1 MAAHQLNF
9 GGVPRGPTPPMSQ
22 AARRPPTPIAAG
34 RPRRMTAGEPDPAPP
49 GQRLRACP
57 PIPRARTKIPPGVI
71 ANATAPWV
79 SPMSTHDPPNPSD
92 RTAWPP
98 ATDDGCSHSETC
110 SPPTRTARLR
120 TALPGLELRTI
131 NIEQI
136 ASTIRRSID
145 LSADGIA
152 PGLAV
157 AMHRRSHGPLIQFE
171 EVDADG
177 WLAWV
182 IAGVYLFSGGLP
194 SMDEVRLEAK
204 RTAMCLAMFRGRGK
218 LSRAAAALGTSR
230 KVLRANLKVT
240 GLYPWVGR
248 QERSPRWP
256 ANLERYLASK
266 SRPNVTRGT
275 RSSPSLEST
284 CESKSRASASSA
296 SGSQTAG
303 DGDVPT
309 ESRDNTRTSAST
321 SSRDGSSSPASHTWT
336 DPA

>member
-1 MAAHQLNF
+1 
-9 GGVPRGPTPPMSQ
+9 
-22 AARRPPTPIAAG
+22 
-34 RPRRMTAGEPDPAPP
+34 
-49 GQRLRACP
+49 
-57 PIPRARTKIPPGVI
+57 
-71 ANATAPWV
+71 
-79 SPMSTHDPPNPSD
+79 MSTHDPPNPSD
-92 RTAWPP
+92 RTAWPR
-98 ATDDGCSHSETC
+98 ATDEGCSHSETS

-136 ASTIRRSID
+136 ASTIRQSID

-152 PGLAV
+152 PGLDV

-171 EVDADG
+171 EIDADG

-230 KVLRANLKVT
+230 KVLRDNLKVT
-240 GLYPWVGR
+240 GLYPWVGW

-266 SRPNVTRGT
+266 SRPNVTQGT
-275 RSSPSLEST
+275 RCSPSLEPTRDSP
-284 CESKSRASASSA
+284 SHANGSSVD
-296 SGSQTAG
+296 GGQTAG
-303 DGDVPT
+303 DGAGGVST